1 MGSLANVAVVTLDS
15 PSRSAACEQAA
26 HFNLI
31 RIVRLFTD
39 ALPMAFARGFSLAVV
54 RSKVGRRPPRVS
66 NSTMTTRNRRKS
78 AQLGFGQFRSHHA
91 QPG

>member
-31 RIVRLFTD
+31 RIARLF
-39 ALPMAFARGFSLAVV
+39 R
-54 RSKVGRRPPRVS
+54 
-66 NSTMTTRNRRKS
+66 
-78 AQLGFGQFRSHHA
+78 
-91 QPG
+91 

>member
-31 RIVRLFTD
+31 RIVRLKPRLASLPHVGSDDGGKLTEGLTD
-39 ALPMAFARGFSLAVV
+39 FALKDGSLI
-54 RSKVGRRPPRVS
+54 
-66 NSTMTTRNRRKS
+66 
-78 AQLGFGQFRSHHA
+78 
-91 QPG
+91 